1 MAVAVKEHTELI
13 EITAEE
19 KSLLILALDV
29 FATKYM
35 KEQMNMLKDMQ
46 VGKSYDTEAYE
57 QARRFIEATGELV
70 KKINGRNEVLL

>member
-1 MAVAVKEHTELI
+1 MVDIEPTELI

-35 KEQMNMLKDMQ
+35 KEQMGMLKDMY

-57 QARRFIEATGELV
+57 QAQRFIEATGKLV
-70 KKINGRNEVLL
+70 KKINSRNEILL

>member
-1 MAVAVKEHTELI
+1 MAVAVKEQTELI
-13 EITAEE
+13 EVTQDE

-35 KEQMNMLKDMQ
+35 REQRNMLKDMQ

-57 QARRFIEATGELV
+57 QAQRFIDATGKLV
-70 KKINGRNEVLL
+70 KKINSRNEILL